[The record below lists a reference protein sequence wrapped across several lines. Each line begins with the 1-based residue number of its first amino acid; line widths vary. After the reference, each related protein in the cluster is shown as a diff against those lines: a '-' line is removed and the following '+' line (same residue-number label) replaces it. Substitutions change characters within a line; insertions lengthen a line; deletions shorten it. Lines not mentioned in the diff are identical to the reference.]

1 MKEPR
6 PEAETS
12 GDAPAVANQNA
23 DVLERDL
30 MALIAFDI
38 SEQRAI
44 VARLNAPKMRRQ
56 NFHEGLGRRQCLA
69 VLAIGEERNTGLFEQ
84 RRFRRQLPGPLVRGG
99 ELARLVLAGLDI
111 RLIEWIDAEDR
122 TGNGRGKLPTEEFL
136 ANVVAIGDGDAHDRV
151 TRTFERVD
159 RI

>member
-56 NFHEGLGRRQCLA
+56 NFHEGLGRRECLA
-69 VLAIGEERNTGLFEQ
+69 VLAVGEERNTGLFEQ

-99 ELARLVLAGLDI
+99 ELARLALAGLDI

-122 TGNGRGKLPTEEFL
+122 IFPLSQARPRLCACLTMTRRGHLRWPDSTP
-136 ANVVAIGDGDAHDRV
+136 HD
-151 TRTFERVD
+151 
-159 RI
+159 